1 MPQTISLLCIDDNPL
16 FLDAFRARLEQ
27 EKDLDVTTAST
38 SAEALD
44 LLNRQYF
51 DVIISDY
58 AMPDMD
64 GLALFKEIRARGG
77 QSIFIIATAKRLA
90 HIARD
95 ALNTGVDYYL
105 QKGADIKNEFPRLI
119 DFIRTRVSQ
128 KNAEHE
134 LKTQT
139 RFYNSIVHNGAEFIC
154 RIKPDG
160 TFSFIN
166 EPCVNLYKKPSQQL
180 LRENFYSYVPDS
192 ERNEILACLQAL
204 SPEKPDCLLLHH
216 VIAGDGRSVLLYWGY
231 HGLFSPSGV
240 IQEYQLT
247 GRDSGTLVRIGTTGT
262 GGEHGKPSAVTGS
275 SPKTMEEKPGK
286 GSDLMAMLQSLD
298 VPFFAV
304 DKFGVII
311 AWSAKLAELTDVAAT
326 EMIGKGNR
334 EYAVPFYGKPGPML
348 VDHVVCSPGSTGDN
362 NLPAAK
368 KTGDTFIG
376 EKEHVAIRG
385 KPMILIGKCIP
396 VHNASGHLIAAIESI
411 AVSETQAETAGAE
424 LNSGIVRP
432 LMEEDAEFEGIW
444 DFHQKILVG
453 DPSGSIPLDIMYD
466 TFVQFC
472 CKNGRK
478 PVDKDAFEY
487 LLPQMDAPH
496 PVVFRGKW
504 QGCRFR

>member
-154 RIKPDG
+154 RHIQFYQR
-160 TFSFIN
+160 T
-166 EPCVNLYKKPSQQL
+166 
-180 LRENFYSYVPDS
+180 LR
-192 ERNEILACLQAL
+192 
-204 SPEKPDCLLLHH
+204 
-216 VIAGDGRSVLLYWGY
+216 
-231 HGLFSPSGV
+231 
-240 IQEYQLT
+240 
-247 GRDSGTLVRIGTTGT
+247 
-262 GGEHGKPSAVTGS
+262 
-275 SPKTMEEKPGK
+275 
-286 GSDLMAMLQSLD
+286 QSLQKTL
-298 VPFFAV
+298 PTAPA
-304 DKFGVII
+304 G
-311 AWSAKLAELTDVAAT
+311 EL
-326 EMIGKGNR
+326 
-334 EYAVPFYGKPGPML
+334 L
-348 VDHVVCSPGSTGDN
+348 
-362 NLPAAK
+362 
-368 KTGDTFIG
+368 
-376 EKEHVAIRG
+376 
-385 KPMILIGKCIP
+385 
-396 VHNASGHLIAAIESI
+396 
-411 AVSETQAETAGAE
+411 
-424 LNSGIVRP
+424 
-432 LMEEDAEFEGIW
+432 
-444 DFHQKILVG
+444 
-453 DPSGSIPLDIMYD
+453 
-466 TFVQFC
+466 
-472 CKNGRK
+472 
-478 PVDKDAFEY
+478 
-487 LLPQMDAPH
+487 
-496 PVVFRGKW
+496 
-504 QGCRFR
+504 

>member
-204 SPEKPDCLLLHH
+204 SSRKNRTASSC
-216 VIAGDGRSVLLYWGY
+216 
-231 HGLFSPSGV
+231 
-240 IQEYQLT
+240 
-247 GRDSGTLVRIGTTGT
+247 TT
-262 GGEHGKPSAVTGS
+262 
-275 SPKTMEEKPGK
+275 
-286 GSDLMAMLQSLD
+286 
-298 VPFFAV
+298 
-304 DKFGVII
+304 
-311 AWSAKLAELTDVAAT
+311 
-326 EMIGKGNR
+326 
-334 EYAVPFYGKPGPML
+334 
-348 VDHVVCSPGSTGDN
+348 
-362 NLPAAK
+362 
-368 KTGDTFIG
+368 
-376 EKEHVAIRG
+376 
-385 KPMILIGKCIP
+385 
-396 VHNASGHLIAAIESI
+396 
-411 AVSETQAETAGAE
+411 
-424 LNSGIVRP
+424 
-432 LMEEDAEFEGIW
+432 
-444 DFHQKILVG
+444 
-453 DPSGSIPLDIMYD
+453 
-466 TFVQFC
+466 
-472 CKNGRK
+472 
-478 PVDKDAFEY
+478 
-487 LLPQMDAPH
+487 
-496 PVVFRGKW
+496 
-504 QGCRFR
+504 